1 MPDELLKAKSS
12 LSRFAQF
19 CAMRSGNDGANSY
32 CARIRHCESYSRRS
46 VLLRQLQGSLEVRAI
61 RLRLATGL
69 PFPTLIR
76 SPARGLSAR
85 LEHTGWL
92 VQTLSWLLKASKLAE
107 QPAQWAALASKAFS
121 VGAAY

>member
-1 MPDELLKAKSS
+1 
-12 LSRFAQF
+12 
-19 CAMRSGNDGANSY
+19 MRSGNDGASSY

-69 PFPTLIR
+69 PFPTVR

-92 VQTLSWLLKASKLAE
+92 LQTLSWLLKASVIARSVADLTLSADEAVAAGLAT
-107 QPAQWAALASKAFS
+107 SI
-121 VGAAY
+121 GD